1 MSDIAK
7 IQLKTACILNVPLQI
22 YCNDFTFIVNGK
34 HFETS
39 RIFADLLSPKICQM
53 HLNDPTIDTFSINTK
68 YPGNFY
74 NIMNLI
80 NFEENYNISDTEI
93 PFIAEVISIFGNE
106 SIETH
111 YDLNPKITND
121 NVFELIIKHQ
131 QSEFFYSKSLQ
142 NEIDYISSHFY
153 EINENN
159 EYFSNFTLKTLER
172 IFENPKLQLKS
183 EDQLITIINKLYS
196 GNSKYSILFINEC
209 CFKFDCQSVNF
220 M

>member
-1 MSDIAK
+1 MNERDYIKLETSSI
-7 IQLKTACILNVPLQI
+7 LKVPLKS
-22 YCNDFTFIVNGK
+22 YNNDFTFIVNGK

-172 IFENPKLQLKS
+172 IFENPKLQLES
-183 EDQLITIINKLYS
+183 EDQLLTFINKLYS
-196 GNSKYSILFINEC
+196 NDSKNSIQIFQHLKYQNS
-209 CFKFDCQSVNF
+209 
-220 M
+220 